1 MLGELPCGR
10 YPEILIF
17 TRENPSGR
25 AGRIFYEKGIQ
36 NEV

>member
-10 YPEILIF
+10 YPENLII
-17 TRENPSGR
+17 TCEDPSGS

>member
-17 TRENPSGR
+17 TRENPSGS